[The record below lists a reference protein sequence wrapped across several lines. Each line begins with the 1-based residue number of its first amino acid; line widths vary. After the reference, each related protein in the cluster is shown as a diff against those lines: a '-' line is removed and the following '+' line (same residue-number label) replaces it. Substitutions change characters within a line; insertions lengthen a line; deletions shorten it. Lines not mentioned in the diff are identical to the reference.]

1 MNPYAVVAYINIDEA
16 IVELK
21 LTLRQ
26 MLAEFLKSGC
36 ISPLYNYNIFAD
48 YDPTQLM
55 TLVIKDI
62 KAAFHEASQTEVIH
76 QLLISQGV
84 TKNIADHLSIE
95 IPKLVVDAI
104 AAHFPNFAYTELALD
119 CDYEYMPPNTLAV
132 RFPVGTNFV

>member
-1 MNPYAVVAYINIDEA
+1 MSYAVVAYISIDEA

-26 MLAEFLKSGC
+26 MLMAFINNGYFD
-36 ISPLYNYNIFAD
+36 PNYNYNIFSD

-55 TLVIKDI
+55 LLVIRDI
-62 KAAFHEASQTEVIH
+62 KAAFHEASQTEVI
-76 QLLISQGV
+76 QQFLMSQGV
-84 TKNIADHLSIE
+84 PKNIADYLSIE
-95 IPKLVVDAI
+95 IPKMVIETI